1 MSLDSVTSGL
11 GKGLPVNQVTDKAT
25 GSVKTL
31 ANDPVQGVSDTTKT
45 VTDPIIPGEFPADDA
60 AEKKYDG
67 AQQPEVNFTALWASF
82 SQWCAGLFPQAVDM
96 FEYFVQW
103 VVNRYFPPPKQAA
116 MYEAMLNRPIAS
128 TFLVCQA
135 ICCGVPLLVFLVG
148 VVVFAIVSV
157 ILWALLSLLILGPI
171 LLVASMMGISLWGWG
186 WILYGLVKWVDQM
199 FLGGMITRFWLPQG
213 QEKEQGEG
221 QGEDDDSAPEN
232 DESVAEN
239 EKKDS

>member
-11 GKGLPVNQVTDKAT
+11 GKGLPANQVTNKAT
-25 GSVKTL
+25 GSAKKL
-31 ANDPVQGVSDTTKT
+31 AKDPVKGVSDTTKT
-45 VTDPIIPGEFPADDA
+45 VTDPIVPGEFPADDA
-60 AEKKYDG
+60 AEKKYAG
-67 AQQPEVNFTALWASF
+67 AQQPEVSFTALWASF

-116 MYEAMLNRPIAS
+116 MYEAMLSRPIAS

-148 VVVFAIVSV
+148 VFVFAIVSV

-186 WILYGLVKWVDQM
+186 WILYGLIKWVDQM

-213 QEKEQGEG
+213 QKEQGEG
-221 QGEDDDSAPEN
+221 QGEDDESTPEDDESAPE
-232 DESVAEN
+232 D
-239 EKKDS
+239 EKKEN